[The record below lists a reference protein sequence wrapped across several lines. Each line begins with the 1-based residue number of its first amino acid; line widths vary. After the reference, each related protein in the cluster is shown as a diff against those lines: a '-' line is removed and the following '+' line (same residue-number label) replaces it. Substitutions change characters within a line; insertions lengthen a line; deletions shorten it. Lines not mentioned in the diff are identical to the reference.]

1 MPRLKN
7 RSPAAHVRF
16 ITGPADCQLSYPA
29 PCGEA
34 RRGQDDGPRGPRNH
48 PMAGKGMIMEILLG
62 WGLLILVIVG
72 IGMLI
77 RIAGPAGEA
86 RPGCGGNHGTATGP
100 PGRCH

>member
-1 MPRLKN
+1 
-7 RSPAAHVRF
+7 
-16 ITGPADCQLSYPA
+16 
-29 PCGEA
+29 
-34 RRGQDDGPRGPRNH
+34 
-48 PMAGKGMIMEILLG
+48 MAGKGMIMEILLG